1 MYLTQRLLRRFGW
14 GRKPKL
20 PELFSDSDGPNR
32 AKMTL
37 ANNAIIA
44 EDSEIIKQ
52 FWDEG
57 QYEFFRV
64 GDTIVQQDS
73 PDIDVYFLLSGEVDV
88 VVGAQKRS
96 IREAPNQIGEMSAI
110 DLGTNRTATIVAR
123 SSEVATLKVPGTVF
137 KEVWSRD
144 AHFQARLQK
153 EMSARHR
160 ESLAAT
166 KVAKENTSFVWFLI
180 SVGIGLL
187 AGILA
192 WILLSSYS
200 WTTEARLLTTAG
212 GGVISFLITLLH
224 NPAFFWRR
232 CFGVALIAMI
242 GIFAL
247 DSFFSLEASQ
257 GFGSLQITLSRES
270 GTEDWAVLLVKALV
284 FIGVLALCAFMERKE
299 AER

>member
-1 MYLTQRLLRRFGW
+1 
-14 GRKPKL
+14 
-20 PELFSDSDGPNR
+20 
-32 AKMTL
+32 MTL
-37 ANNAIIA
+37 GNNPIIA
-44 EDSEIIKQ
+44 EDSKIIKQ
-52 FWDEG
+52 FCDEG

-64 GDTIVQQDS
+64 GDTIIQQDS

-88 VVGAQKRS
+88 VVGSQKRS
-96 IREAPNQIGEMSAI
+96 IREAPNQIGEMAAI
-110 DLGTNRTATIVAR
+110 DLGTKRTATVVAR

-137 KEVWSRD
+137 NNVWSSD
-144 AHFQARLQK
+144 AHFQARLRK

-160 ESLAAT
+160 ESLAA
-166 KVAKENTSFVWFLI
+166 KKIAKENTSLVWFLI

-200 WTTEARLLTTAG
+200 WTTEARLVVAAG
-212 GGVISFLITLLH
+212 GGAISFVLALLH

-232 CFGVALIAMI
+232 CFGLVLIAMF
-242 GIFAL
+242 GILAL
-247 DSFFSLEASQ
+247 DAFFSLEASQ
-257 GFGSLQITLSRES
+257 GFGSLQITMSRDS
-270 GTEDWAVLLVKALV
+270 GTEDWPVLLVKALV